1 MDGLTLTH
9 KPIPHHTLPNLNRGQ
24 DTRANRTRPPRTPR
38 LHRQSFH
45 FVTEDTGPVS
55 APSTVCLHG
64 TGGLRLAGMA
74 NERERERDTGPAPGT
89 HTWQLSPWSSLSLDS
104 LDSSPQE

>member
-38 LHRQSFH
+38 LYRQSFH
-45 FVTEDTGPVS
+45 FVTEDTGP
-55 APSTVCLHG
+55 
-64 TGGLRLAGMA
+64 RAGH
-74 NERERERDTGPAPGT
+74 T
-89 HTWQLSPWSSLSLDS
+89 HVATFAWASLS
-104 LDSSPQE
+104 